1 MKIAVVGKGGV
12 GKTTIA
18 GTLARFLARDG
29 YNVLAVDADPN
40 LNLHM
45 SLGIEESIA
54 SRIVPISEN
63 AELIRARTG
72 SSFGAILRMNPKVDD
87 IVDRFGIVGPDEVKL
102 IVMGTVRAGNSGCMC
117 PENAFLRALMSH
129 LVMGTK
135 DVVIMDMVAGLEH
148 LGRGTARG
156 VNCML
161 CVVEPGA
168 KSIITAKRILKL
180 SKDIGIKNFLAV
192 GNKVRGEEQIKLIYK
207 RMEELGIPVIGN
219 VPYDDALI
227 RAEIAGKAPL
237 DLDPECKAVKAIREL
252 KNKLVEKYFLK

>member
-1 MKIAVVGKGGV
+1 MKIAIVGKGGV

-18 GTLARFLARDG
+18 GTLARLFARDG

-45 SLGIEESIA
+45 SLGIDESIA
-54 SRIVPISEN
+54 SKIVPISEN
-63 AELIRARTG
+63 AELIRSRTG

-87 IVDRFGIVGPDEVKL
+87 IVDKFGIVGPDGVKL
-102 IVMGTVRAGNSGCMC
+102 IVMGTVRSGNSGCLC

-135 DVVIMDMVAGLEH
+135 DLVIMDMVAGLEH
-148 LGRGTARG
+148 LARGTARG

-168 KSIITAKRILKL
+168 KSIITARRILKL
-180 SKDIGIKNFLAV
+180 SRDIGVKDFLAI
-192 GNKVRGEEQIKLIYK
+192 GNKVRGEEQARLISSK
-207 RMEELGIPVIGN
+207 MKGFGIPIVGYI
-219 VPYDDALI
+219 PYDEAVIKAEVVGEAL
-227 RAEIAGKAPL
+227 L
-237 DLDPECKAVKAIREL
+237 DFDPNCKAVKAINDL
-252 KNKLVEKYFLK
+252 KNKLKEMYLP